1 MVIMNIGVPVV
12 YQVGVD
18 NPTAPPTNCPMCG
31 DYVNPELCAFNNCEY
46 KFIGTRKL
54 ANGKPENFKS
64 EWKEVG
70 PEKGYQRFDKGEEQN
85 YSQLTIETKLLDG
98 SSITQEMEIN
108 LDDMSRT
115 DSFSNLSSGYDS
127 TNSLDNIVSLSS

>member
-1 MVIMNIGVPVV
+1 MEIVKSK
-12 YQVGVD
+12 
-18 NPTAPPTNCPMCG
+18 TAKIRAEAGLGP
-31 DYVNPELCAFNNCEY
+31 NNLW
-46 KFIGTRKL
+46 KAVQI